1 MLPENIQGVEM
12 KTEKLEK
19 VEFIN
24 GTFAVC
30 PRCNKVMAHN
40 VMGYWVC
47 LFGCGLR
54 VKEEIA

>member
-1 MLPENIQGVEM
+1 M